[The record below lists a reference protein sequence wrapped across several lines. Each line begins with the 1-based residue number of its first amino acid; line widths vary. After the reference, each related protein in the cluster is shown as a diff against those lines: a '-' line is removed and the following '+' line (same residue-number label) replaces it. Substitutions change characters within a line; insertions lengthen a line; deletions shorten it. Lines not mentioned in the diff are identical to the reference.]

1 MDEQRERELQLL
13 RRLCLPPLCFLLHS
27 ILHSA
32 EVFEE
37 VSTIAEVVAS
47 EQHQLYKVNKLSLS
61 LSLPF
66 SLKKCRL
73 FLFCFNFSIL
83 QSFSRYVTSSVKVS
97 I

>member
-47 EQHQLYKVNKLSLS
+47 EQHQLYKVNN

-66 SLKKCRL
+66 SLKKMSPIFIL
-73 FLFCFNFSIL
+73 FQFFNSPVF
-83 QSFSRYVTSSVKVS
+83 FPVN
-97 I
+97 

>member
-47 EQHQLYKVNKLSLS
+47 EQHQLYKVNKLSL
-61 LSLPF
+61 LF
-66 SLKKCRL
+66 SLKMSPIFIL
-73 FLFCFNFSIL
+73 FQFFN
-83 QSFSRYVTSSVKVS
+83 SSVFLPVN
-97 I
+97 